1 MDQGGSSELEGSLRR
16 VEALIAGLDRIADPA
31 AREPAR
37 ELLELVLELHTL
49 GLARI
54 IAIVAGAPTETCLIP
69 NATSVSVGRSQ
80 KINGSNTLNAINVA
94 WQLRAW

>member
-1 MDQGGSSELEGSLRR
+1 MYESDRSDLGASLRR
-16 VEALIAGLDRIADPA
+16 VEALIAALDRIADPA

-54 IAIVAGAPTETCLIP
+54 IASPPPRRAGRRYST
-69 NATSVSVGRSQ
+69 V
-80 KINGSNTLNAINVA
+80 
-94 WQLRAW
+94 